1 MGGSGRISG
10 VRNEIGKGGDTAQVM
25 RKPCEGAN

>member
-10 VRNEIGKGGDTAQVM
+10 VRNEIRKGGDKAQVM